1 VVSPVCLPARLRRC
15 CAEGFGA
22 FACKVG
28 LSQPP
33 ALFVSPATPLCC
45 CRWLHGLQAQLI
57 DGVLFLD
64 VRFMVAGLG
73 RRMRRHLRCRR
84 LQHRL
89 HYCFPDATQ
98 QQLARDP
105 CPICL
110 SRSFWW
116 YRSCCCCCSSLPTV
130 PPSSLPRPLPHCLPL
145 LQAGKQLPC
154 SHVMHVSCL
163 CAWLQQSS
171 AGSCPLCRASLELQQ
186 QPPQQQPQRRPW
198 LQHLG
203 IAAQAL
209 VHAPVGQAAIALLNA
224 GQPLPQPSRR
234 APLPSSRAFAG
245 SLPGSCGDLSMLT
258 LQHSQAA
265 PAVQPVSSP
274 PAHPAGSSRAARTRP
289 RTRLQAR
296 LAAALTAAEAS
307 ATAAMP
313 ALGHCRANRHPSRVD
328 SILD

>member
-1 VVSPVCLPARLRRC
+1 MSPVCLPARLRRC

-89 HYCFPDATQ
+89 HHCFPDATQ

-110 SRSFWW
+110 SRMKASLPFSRSFWW

-145 LQAGKQLPC
+145 LQAGKQLPKHTCLAEVLC
-154 SHVMHVSCL
+154 SSP
-163 CAWLQQSS
+163 A
-171 AGSCPLCRASLELQQ
+171 
-186 QPPQQQPQRRPW
+186 
-198 LQHLG
+198 
-203 IAAQAL
+203 AAQAL
-209 VHAPVGQAAIALLNA
+209 RTPPGHVAAWLEAV
-224 GQPLPQPSRR
+224 QQRLPGADLGAMLVS
-234 APLPSSRAFAG
+234 LPSMVTG
-245 SLPGSCGDLSMLT
+245 DPTTTSLATIGWVEESL
-258 LQHSQAA
+258 
-265 PAVQPVSSP
+265 
-274 PAHPAGSSRAARTRP
+274 RP
-289 RTRLQAR
+289 ND
-296 LAAALTAAEAS
+296 LAAFF
-307 ATAAMP
+307 
-313 ALGHCRANRHPSRVD
+313 
-328 SILD
+328 